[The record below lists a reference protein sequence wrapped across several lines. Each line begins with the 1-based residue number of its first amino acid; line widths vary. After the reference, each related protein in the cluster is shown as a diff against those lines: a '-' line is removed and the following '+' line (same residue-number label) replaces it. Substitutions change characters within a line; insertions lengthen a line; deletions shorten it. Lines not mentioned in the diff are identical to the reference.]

1 MMYDWCDGCDG
12 KEVRDTDDV
21 WTGVVGVTGRR

>member
-1 MMYDWCDGCDG
+1 MDWCGGCDG